1 MTSSRHKLLIAN
13 RGEIALRIIR
23 SADDLG
29 VPTLSVYTEADS
41 SAPHVFR
48 ETESV
53 LVPSYI
59 DQDHFIDMCKERN
72 VTMVHPGYGFLSEN
86 EVSPRGRMDSLL
98 NLPLFSGCSPTDTL
112 FPQDFARKVQ
122 DAGIIWL
129 GPTPEQIKSM
139 GLKHEA
145 RARAVAADVPVLP
158 GSELVSTVEAALEQA
173 NRVGYPVILKA
184 TGGGGGMGMS
194 ICWSEDELKKAFKS
208 TVDLSQVSFGLALC
222 SGRVAKYI

>member
-1 MTSSRHKLLIAN
+1 MATSQHKLLIAN

-29 VPTLSVYTEADS
+29 VSTLSVYTDADS
-41 SAPHVFR
+41 SAPHVFKA
-48 ETESV
+48 TESV

-59 DQDHFIDMCKERN
+59 DQEHLVDLCKEHN

-86 EVSPRGRMDSLL
+86 EVSLPPSERSLL
-98 NLPLFSGCSPTDTL
+98 SSPPEVLSHTLTSDTPL
-112 FPQDFARKVQ
+112 QEFARRVQ
-122 DAGIIWL
+122 DAGITWL

-145 RARAVAADVPVLP
+145 RARAVAANVPVLP
-158 GSELVSTVEAALEQA
+158 GSELVATIEAALEQA
-173 NRVGYPVILKA
+173 NKVGYPVMLKA

-194 ICWSEDELKKAFKS
+194 VCWNDDELKKAFKS
-208 TVDLSQVSFGLALC
+208 TIDLSQVSSLASEPDLYC
-222 SGRVAKYI
+222 ACY